1 MNDCLFC
8 KIVRGEIP
16 TKLIA
21 ESELCVAFNDIAP
34 QAPVHALV
42 IPRMHLAS
50 LNSVADDATVSAMAA
65 LAVKVAK
72 AAGIADTGYR
82 TVMNTG
88 DNGGQTVHH
97 LHMHVLGG
105 RQMKW
110 PPG

>member
-1 MNDCLFC
+1 MTDCLFC

-16 TKLIA
+16 AKLVA
-21 ESELCVAFNDIAP
+21 ENALCVAFNDIAP
-34 QAPVHALV
+34 QAPVHVLV
-42 IPRMHLAS
+42 IPRAHFAS
-50 LNSVADDATVSAMAA
+50 LNAVSDAATVSAMAA
-65 LAVKVAK
+65 LAVDVAK
-72 AAGIADTGYR
+72 STGIAERGYR

-88 DNGGQTVHH
+88 DDGGQTVHH